1 MIIFI
6 TGGERSGKS
15 SFAQKLAL
23 EASNSPLYIAT
34 SRIWDG
40 DFNKRV
46 ERHKSDRDER
56 WTTIEEEKNIGE
68 LEIENQVAV
77 IDCVTLWLTNYYTDT
92 KQNVEESLILAKEQ
106 IDKLAK
112 KEGTFIVISNE
123 LGMGVHASTHSARKF
138 TELQGWINQDIA
150 AKSGEAYLMVSGIPM
165 KLKE

>member
-23 EASNSPLYIAT
+23 EKSNSPLYIAT
-34 SRIWDG
+34 SRIWDD

-46 ERHKSDRDER
+46 ERHKSDRDKR

-68 LEIENQVAV
+68 LEIDRKVAV
-77 IDCVTLWLTNYYTDT
+77 IDCVTLWLTNYYIDT
-92 KQNVEESLILAKEQ
+92 KQNVDESLKLVKEQ
-106 IDKLAK
+106 IDKLDK
-112 KEGTFIVISNE
+112 KEGTFVIISNE

-138 TELQGWINQDIA
+138 TELQGWVNQYIA
-150 AKSGEAYLMVSGIPM
+150 AKAEKAYLMVSGIPV
-165 KLKE
+165 KLK